1 MSGLTTS
8 SLSLA
13 WSLRNWVILG
23 YEEANGLTIRP
34 WAPFLLSFYLFLWR
48 LATDGKE
55 EPAVCQ
61 RLALNNFS
69 ISCLFHR
76 LTPDRSSKQPDG
88 ALSRV
93 IEHTCNGSRDS
104 SPANHVITHNLW
116 NSFHSDLLVGPYLA
130 VTCLLSLLSVW
141 LVMIRLRKGL
151 LAITYISCFLILQIF
166 GQVPIHHLSRACFS
180 IIYIRSYLA
189 SSFIFIV
196 VTGRNINLKLQN
208 WNRTDYKRKRRELRS
223 TDLWIPFPYLLYS

>member
-1 MSGLTTS
+1 MIRRWRLFH
-8 SLSLA
+8 
-13 WSLRNWVILG
+13 VITACEGKIKKSRVLVSDCPR
-23 YEEANGLTIRP
+23 ENKEDNGLTIRP

-116 NSFHSDLLVGPYLA
+116 NSFQTSFH
-130 VTCLLSLLSVW
+130 
-141 LVMIRLRKGL
+141 
-151 LAITYISCFLILQIF
+151 YIW
-166 GQVPIHHLSRACFS
+166 
-180 IIYIRSYLA
+180 Y
-189 SSFIFIV
+189 SSFIFFDSKYIFQ
-196 VTGRNINLKLQN
+196 GILI
-208 WNRTDYKRKRRELRS
+208 S
-223 TDLWIPFPYLLYS
+223 